1 MTESDPPRESRKDT
15 PLTPEVIAALEAM
28 RLAPATGDASDSMVD
43 HPVVAKLLAET
54 EPALREFDRVTE
66 AAIEGFDAES
76 ARYAIEQRC
85 RADAMLWRTARWAFP
100 VFLLSAA
107 GIELVR
113 AASQHRSP
121 EVQAILFPAVAAL
134 IGMAFLMSPMLRRR
148 QLALQA
154 LRQGPLELQV
164 NFERMRR
171 SSRNQRVLF
180 KACLVFGGLGGLMV
194 GIMAAVEGRW
204 FVALCMVMT
213 MVCMA
218 MFARRHRAA
227 HDEAF
232 FAGRMSAEDWLLG
245 PGTRKRT

>member
-1 MTESDPPRESRKDT
+1 MTESDPPRESHEDS
-15 PLTPEVIAALEAM
+15 PLTPEEVAALEAM
-28 RLAPATGDASDSMVD
+28 RLVQATGDASDSMAG
-43 HPVVAKLLAET
+43 HPAVAKLLADT

-66 AAIEGFDAES
+66 AAMDGFDAEG

-85 RADAMLWRTARWAFP
+85 RADAMVWRTARWVFP

-121 EVQAILFPAVAAL
+121 QVEAILSPALASL
-134 IGMAFLMSPMLRRR
+134 IGGAILMSPMLRRR

-154 LRQGPLELQV
+154 LEQGPLELQV
-164 NFERMRR
+164 HFERMRR
-171 SSRNQRVLF
+171 SSRNQRVLI
-180 KACLVFGGLGGLMV
+180 KACLVFGWLGMLV
-194 GIMAAVEGRW
+194 AGIMAAVEGRW
-204 FVALCMVMT
+204 FVALSMVMP
-213 MVCMA
+213 MVCMS

-232 FAGRMSAEDWLLG
+232 FAGRMSAEQWLLG
-245 PGTRKRT
+245 PAARKRK